1 MLESSMMYDKNSIE
15 KSYAVLKEF
24 YHVVENDEN
33 KNVIQTSSVVTEP
46 VEGTMSGASTSSATV
61 YIRTLQ
67 HKLCNLKDINN
78 SISRLANSVVLDDIE
93 LYEVKN
99 LALLAADVKN
109 ILEKISLDN
118 VIEIPDLED
127 VVKILD
133 PDGLRIATF
142 YIYDSY
148 SEELAALRKKL
159 KEKEIYQEEI
169 YNRVVEVEDEIRAE
183 LSNKLKP
190 HSAAMTSALNAL
202 AMIDIN
208 VAKSL
213 QIKEMGLCF
222 PTLSSDKV
230 ASYKKMFH
238 PEVKDI
244 LDKEKREYQKV
255 DISFGLK
262 PLIIMGANMGGKT
275 IVLKT
280 LAMCQ
285 YLLQFGFG
293 IPAESADMMIYDEIF
308 CLTTDDQSINKGLSS
323 FAAEMKN
330 IDAVIKSAIR
340 SCPRTDDVYI
350 VSSSTDDVYIVS
362 SNRIFA
368 LIDEPARTTNPT
380 EGTALVSS
388 LVKLLQDKEM
398 SLVIVTHYNI
408 KTYNNKCL
416 RVKGLIDG
424 KMNYELVETHEGEVP
439 HEALNIAESLGID
452 SQWIEMAKEEM
463 EVVSN
468 NVDILNIC

>member
-1 MLESSMMYDKNSIE
+1 MQLRKLLDSPCGLRFMIDNLCTHSSYSRKIMLESSMMYDKNSIE
-15 KSYAVLKEF
+15 KSYAVMKEF
-24 YHVVENDEN
+24 YEVVKNDEN
-33 KNVIQTSSVVTEP
+33 KNIVQS
-46 VEGTMSGASTSSATV
+46 
-61 YIRTLQ
+61 LQ
-67 HKLCNLKDINN
+67 FKLCNLKDINYT
-78 SISRLANSVVLDDIE
+78 ISRLATSVVIDDIE
-93 LYEVKN
+93 LYEVKS
-99 LALLAADVKN
+99 LALLSADVKN
-109 ILEKISLDN
+109 ILEKISLDKI
-118 VIEIPDLED
+118 IEIPNLDD

-148 SEELAALRKKL
+148 SEELASLRKKL
-159 KEKEIYQEEI
+159 KEKDVYQEEI
-169 YNRVVEVEDEIRAE
+169 YNEVMRIEDEIRAE
-183 LSNKLKP
+183 LSSKLKP
-190 HSAAMTSALNAL
+190 YSEAMTLALNAL
-202 AMIDIN
+202 ADVDIN
-208 VAKSL
+208 IAKSL

-222 PTLSSDKV
+222 PTISSDEIS
-230 ASYKKMFH
+230 SYKGLFH
-238 PEVKDI
+238 PEVKHI
-244 LDKEKREYQKV
+244 LAKEKREYQNV
-255 DISFGLK
+255 DIDFELK
-262 PLIIMGANMGGKT
+262 PLIIMGSNMGGKT

-293 IPAESADMMIYDEIF
+293 VPATSADMMIYDEIF

-330 IDAVIKSAIR
+330 IDAVIKSSQQNKKIL
-340 SCPRTDDVYI
+340 T
-350 VSSSTDDVYIVS
+350 
-362 SNRIFA
+362 

-388 LVKLLQDKEM
+388 LVKLLQDRAM

-439 HEALNIAESLGID
+439 HEALNIAETLGID
-452 SQWIEMAKEEM
+452 SQWIEMAKEIIS
-463 EVVSN
+463 VRS
-468 NVDILNIC
+468 